1 MEKDI
6 LIEIITGEKKPR
18 FVNERENCIIDKCL
32 EIINNPEIKP
42 IYILTSD
49 GHRDSANLQ
58 KYARDEEGLKYLLT
72 QEVLEIGMEVIPE
85 SIVIDYQKGLITFKY
100 TDIDDDSDI
109 DDYRYHF
116 LTLQGC

>member
-1 MEKDI
+1 MEKDR
-6 LIEIITGEKKPR
+6 LLEIITGEKQPK

-58 KYARDEEGLKYLLT
+58 KYASNEEGLKILLA
-72 QEVLEIGMEVIPE
+72 QEVLEIGMVVIPE
-85 SIVIDYQKGLITFKY
+85 SIVIDYQKGLITFRY
-100 TDIDDDSDI
+100 SDTVDETDISSYK
-109 DDYRYHF
+109 YRF